1 MMNKIHGGATA
12 RPFKT
17 YHNDM
22 DLDMYMRVAPELYL
36 KMLVVG
42 GFEKVY
48 EIGRQF
54 RNEDIDLTHNPE
66 FTSCE
71 FYWAFADYHDLMEI
85 TEELLTGMVEKI
97 TGSLQTTLHR
107 EDNGTK
113 YEINWARPWKRI
125 PMIPTLEEKT
135 GEKFPP
141 ADQLDTDET
150 GQFLERVLKKMN
162 IECSEPRTN
171 SRMIDK
177 LVGDLIEPDCINP
190 TFITGHPQVMSPLA
204 KPDRNTPG
212 LCERFEMFAATKE
225 LANAYTELNDP
236 VIQRNLF
243 LDQMKD
249 KDKGDNEAQPIDETF
264 CQALEYG
271 LPPTGGWGL
280 GIDRLVMFL
289 TDKYNIKEVLA
300 FPLMKPLPEVK
311 IAEVDGK
318 KIEVVALS

>member
-1 MMNKIHGGATA
+1 M
-12 RPFKT
+12 
-17 YHNDM
+17 
-22 DLDMYMRVAPELYL
+22 
-36 KMLVVG
+36 
-42 GFEKVY
+42 
-48 EIGRQF
+48 
-54 RNEDIDLTHNPE
+54 
-66 FTSCE
+66 E

-85 TEELLTGMVEKI
+85 TEELLTGLVEKI

-113 YEINWARPWKRI
+113 YEINWQRPWRRV
-125 PMIPTLEEKT
+125 PMIPTLEELT

-141 ADQLDTDET
+141 ADQLHTDET
-150 GQFLERVLKKMN
+150 GKFLERVLEKMKL
-162 IECSEPRTN
+162 ECSEPRTN
-171 SRMIDK
+171 ARMIDK
-177 LVGDLIEPDCINP
+177 LVGELIEPTCVNP

-243 LDQMKD
+243 LQQVKD
-249 KDKGDNEAQPIDETF
+249 KEKGDLEAQPIDETF
-264 CQALEYG
+264 LHALEYG

-300 FPLMKPLPEVK
+300 FPLMKPIVETKTVEAEGKKVEVK
-311 IAEVDGK
+311 
-318 KIEVVALS
+318 ALS